1 MMEGEEGEQG
11 QGKQECVLLPFLFSL
26 TDTLSQGLQHNV
38 SVFSLGSNMA
48 K

>member
-26 TDTLSQGLQHNV
+26 SQGLQHNV